1 VSTQTADTVVA
12 LRGLGHS
19 YGSRRA
25 LNQLSIELVRG
36 EIVGLMGPNGSGKS
50 TAFALLTGLLPL
62 RDGSLEYQG
71 RQVTP
76 RDWRFRRDIG
86 VVFQD
91 ASLDSKLTAE
101 ENLFLTAR
109 MHGFPKSSIRGLID
123 LGLERAGI
131 TDRAKDLVGTLSGG
145 LRRRLDLARAMLHR
159 PAFLLMDEPTTGL
172 DLESFE
178 QTWRLLELLRDTGDT
193 AILLTTHRPDE
204 ARRCDRLAVLRE
216 GECIRTATPT
226 ELLREAGEDV
236 LVLETPTPDHVAS
249 RIHEALELDAMIAQS
264 DRVSL
269 QIPKA
274 QEWVVPIAN
283 LFDPETIHA
292 IHVRRPGLAD
302 AYFKVTGSRL
312 KSTATEED

>member
-1 VSTQTADTVVA
+1 VSTKVADTVVA

-25 LNQLSIELVRG
+25 LNDLSIELVKG

-50 TAFALLTGLLPL
+50 TAFALLTGLLPM
-62 RDGSLEYQG
+62 RDGTLEYEG
-71 RQVTP
+71 RKVTP
-76 RDWRFRRDIG
+76 RDWMFRRDIG

-109 MHGFPKSSIRGLID
+109 MHGFPKASIRELVD
-123 LGLERAGI
+123 VGLERAGI
-131 TDRAKDLVGTLSGG
+131 ADRAKDLVGTLSGG

-159 PAFLLMDEPTTGL
+159 PTFLLMDEPTTGL

-178 QTWRLLELLRDTGDT
+178 QTWQFLEVLKAAGET

-204 ARRCDRLAVLRE
+204 ARRCDRLVVLRE
-216 GECIRTATPT
+216 GVCLRTTSPD
-226 ELLREAGEDV
+226 ELLMEAGEDV
-236 LVLETPTPDHVAS
+236 LVLETPRPNQVAS
-249 RIHEALELDAMIAQS
+249 RIQEELDLEAVVGLPDQV
-264 DRVSL
+264 RL
-269 QIPKA
+269 QVPKA

-283 LFDPETIHA
+283 LFDPETIHS
-292 IHVRRPGLAD
+292 IQVRRPGLAD

-312 KSTATEED
+312 TTSGTEER